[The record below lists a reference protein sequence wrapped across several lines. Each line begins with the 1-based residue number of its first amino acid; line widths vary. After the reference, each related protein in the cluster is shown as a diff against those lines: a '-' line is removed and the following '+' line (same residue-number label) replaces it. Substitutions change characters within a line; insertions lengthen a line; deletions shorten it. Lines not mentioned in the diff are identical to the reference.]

1 MANFLSTI
9 YERNFVIENLP
20 YLGWLVSLGLL
31 IVVGALILRCRRYA
45 DIIANERHMN
55 HTLTE
60 QWQHLSQHALL
71 QQHQTFVDLAR
82 TSLEGTL
89 QSVLKQS
96 EQTWQTK
103 HVQME
108 ATLTPIQKTLG
119 EVDQKLALLE
129 KERLEAYADLR
140 RHVLELNQTQNK
152 LRHETSQLVQALR
165 TPTARG
171 QWGEMQLRRVVEM
184 AGMVNHCDFVE
195 QASLPNNQRPDLVV
209 HLPGQKCIVIDAKT
223 PLSAYLSAMNTT
235 DDNVRQHY
243 LTEHAKQVRQHLKS
257 LGQKAYWSQFDTSPE
272 FVVLF
277 LPGESFFS
285 AALEYDPS
293 LIEAGVNEKVLIAT
307 PTTLIA
313 LLRSVAYGWRQ
324 ESLAEHSR
332 AIGALG
338 KELFTRLSE
347 MTDHINNLGL
357 HLQRANQSFHK
368 TSTTLDRRVLSS
380 ARKLADMDPSL
391 DAKTLDL
398 DEHDLPIL
406 AANDA

>member
-1 MANFLSTI
+1 MTNI
-9 YERNFVIENLP
+9 LP
-20 YLGWLVSLGLL
+20 YLGWFFSLALL
-31 IVVGALILRCRRYA
+31 AGCIVLWARCRRYA
-45 DIIANERHMN
+45 DILDAKQK
-55 HTLTE
+55 LTE
-60 QWQHLSQHALL
+60 QWQHLSQQALL

-82 TSLEGTL
+82 SSLEGTL
-89 QSVLKQS
+89 QHVLKQS
-96 EQTWQTK
+96 EQTWQNKQT
-103 HVQME
+103 QME

-140 RHVLELNQTQNK
+140 RHVLELNQTQNQ
-152 LRHETSQLVQALR
+152 LRKETSQLVQALR

-184 AGMVNHCDFVE
+184 AGMVQHCDFVE
-195 QASLPNNQRPDLVV
+195 QESLPNGQRPDLVV
-209 HLPGQKCIVIDAKT
+209 HLPGKTCIVVDAKT
-223 PLSAYLSAMNTT
+223 PLSAYLSAMDAADEGT
-235 DDNVRQHY
+235 RQTY
-243 LTEHAKQVRQHLKS
+243 MAEHAKQVRQHLKT
-257 LGQKAYWSQFDTSPE
+257 LGQKAYWSQFETSPE

-285 AALEYDPS
+285 AALEYDPT

-347 MTDHINNLGL
+347 MTDHINTLGL
-357 HLQRANQSFHK
+357 HLQRANQSYQK
-368 TSTTLDRRVLSS
+368 TSSSLERRVLTS

-391 DAKTLDL
+391 DAKALEL
-398 DEHDLPIL
+398 NEHDLPIL
-406 AANDA
+406 QNTKE